1 MLYHNASFYLLGK
14 SGDTCFV
21 CKAVVQYIQALL
33 EDKSSLSEIE
43 KLMKKVCNFLPDS
56 MKSQVRLMM

>member
-1 MLYHNASFYLLGK
+1 MLGK